1 MAAAGAVGEGGLDAR
16 LSAALRTV
24 LVAADLRTAWV
35 AGHEVSADGAAA
47 LRALLS
53 RKLYEILHTG
63 RDASG
68 DGPARTLRDPAAEA
82 ALTRATPHREVLVSG
97 VRSAADTRVVELDGL
112 RVRVPGDL
120 PLTVGARGAV
130 QLRLPAVR
138 PALSPGFFLADGSAG
153 RPGPGSV
160 LRVYVRVP
168 DTGAA
173 RELWGAV
180 LGALEERA
188 VRYRAKVISH
198 EGGLPRNDGL
208 VVYLGPESY
217 GAVGAVTEAAGQAA
231 AEGPAGASVFAR
243 PVAPGVAVAWEPDDR
258 RPGMRGLSFGEHRAA
273 VLARAFTDA
282 VSAGRD
288 RPAPDELAAA
298 LRAANADPADP
309 ARNLDSG
316 PWPDPV
322 RSLGF
327 LK

>member
-1 MAAAGAVGEGGLDAR
+1 MSVGVSVAGLDRR
-16 LSAALRTV
+16 LSAAV
-24 LVAADLRTAWV
+24 DAVEVADGARSASV
-35 AGHEVSADGAAA
+35 AGQEVTAEGAAA
-47 LRALLS
+47 LRAVLS
-53 RKLYEILHTG
+53 RKLYEVLHTG

-68 DGPARTLRDPAAEA
+68 DAPARTLRDPETEA

-97 VRSAADTRVVELDGL
+97 FLAAAPGGRVVELDGL
-112 RVRVPGDL
+112 RVRVPDDV
-120 PLTVGARGAV
+120 PLTEGAEDVVR
-130 QLRLPAVR
+130 LRLPAVR

-153 RPGPGSV
+153 RPGPGAV

-168 DTGAA
+168 DAWAA

-188 VRYRAKVISH
+188 VRHRAKVISH

-217 GAVGAVTEAAGQAA
+217 GAVGTVAEAAGRVAA
-231 AEGPAGASVFAR
+231 GAGASVFAR
-243 PVAPGVAVAWEPDDR
+243 TVAPGVAVAWEPDDR

-273 VLARAFTDA
+273 VLARELTDA
-282 VSAGRD
+282 AAAGRA
-288 RPAPDELAAA
+288 RPAPGELAEA
-298 LRAANADPADP
+298 LRAANVDPLDP

-316 PWPDPV
+316 PWPA
-322 RSLGF
+322 LGRNLSF